1 MRSPFPISI
10 YTNRPLTDLQSLR
23 RGRILERSKPYRDY
37 LKRLR
42 RTTKRRGDQR
52 KAYPLKGGLLWR
64 WAYKMQEKPSRFND
78 AYGKLDAL
86 VGIPHEQL
94 MLEMDVWERKAG
106 ITRRLP

>member
-1 MRSPFPISI
+1 MIKKHF
-10 YTNRPLTDLQSLR
+10 TSLFAVLFLA
-23 RGRILERSKPYRDY
+23 GAFGSLAGCNTVEGAG
-37 LKRLR
+37 
-42 RTTKRRGDQR
+42 RGDQR

-94 MLEMDVWERKAG
+94 MLEMSFPRFFVFQGRGLKPPFSAHAA
-106 ITRRLP
+106 L